1 MSSLNHTAQRLQLA
15 LSQRGR
21 NISWNSR
28 QFFSTTY
35 NKLVTCHKLKE
46 NGELLLKTY
55 SIAEVVQT
63 LAALYR
69 EELNGDG

>member
-1 MSSLNHTAQRLQLA
+1 MSSLKNTAQRLQLA

-28 QFFSTTY
+28 QFYSTKY

-46 NGELLLKTY
+46 NGKVLLKTY

-69 EELNGDG
+69 EELSEDG

>member
-1 MSSLNHTAQRLQLA
+1 MSSLKNTAQRLQLA

-28 QFFSTTY
+28 QFYSTKY

-46 NGELLLKTY
+46 DGKLFLKTY

-69 EELNGDG
+69 EELNEDG